1 MRRRGQKPFGG
12 GRKESM
18 TSASEIFD
26 VLTFGETM
34 IVLIPSEPGPM
45 ELCTDFKPAL
55 AGSESNCAV
64 GLARLLHS
72 VCWISR
78 LGNDPFG
85 KKILKTLRGESINVD
100 RVEIADGA
108 FTGLMF
114 KEIKPTGAP
123 HAYYYRRDSAASQ
136 LHAKLF
142 TGLRSRYLFVTGI
155 TPALSSENRKV
166 TFQIVEE
173 FRAAGTKI
181 VFDPNMRYKL
191 WTAQAARPVFL
202 ELASKS
208 DVLLP
213 SLDEAK
219 LMTGLDKLDQIAE
232 ALLQLGPKLVAIKAG
247 DQGAYFADGAFCGL
261 MPPFPVRQIDPIGAG
276 DAFCAGVISGLL
288 NGLPFQKAVER
299 GCATGAICVTA
310 YGDCAGLPDRAE
322 LEDFLVGTKAPGR

>member
-1 MRRRGQKPFGG
+1 VKP
-12 GRKESM
+12 
-18 TSASEIFD
+18 ASEIFD

-34 IVLIPSEPGPM
+34 IVLIPAEPGPM
-45 ELCTDFKPAL
+45 ELCTGFKPAL

-64 GLARLLHS
+64 GLARLQHS

-100 RVEIADGA
+100 RVEIDDSA
-108 FTGLMF
+108 FSGVMF
-114 KEIKPTGAP
+114 KEIKPAGTP
-123 HAYYYRRDSAASQ
+123 NAYYYRRGSAASQ
-136 LHAKLF
+136 LHAELF
-142 TGLRSRYLFVTGI
+142 TGLQGRYLFVTGI
-155 TPALSSENRKV
+155 TPALSSRNREI

-173 FRAAGTKI
+173 LRAAGTKI

-202 ELASKS
+202 ELAGKS

-213 SLDEAK
+213 SLDEAR

-247 DQGAYFADGAFCGL
+247 HQGAYFANGASRG
-261 MPPFPVRQIDPIGAG
+261 MIPPFPVREIDPIGAG

-288 NGLPFQKAVER
+288 DGLLFSKAVER
-299 GCATGAICVTA
+299 GCAAGAICVTG
-310 YGDCAGLPDRAE
+310 YGDCTGLPDRAE
-322 LEDFLVGTKAPGR
+322 LEDFLAGNKAHAR

>member
-1 MRRRGQKPFGG
+1 MCRRGQKPFGG

-18 TSASEIFD
+18 TLGPGIFD

-45 ELCTDFKPAL
+45 ELSTDFKPSL

-64 GLARLLHS
+64 GLARLQHS

-100 RVEIADGA
+100 RVEIADSA

-123 HAYYYRRDSAASQ
+123 QAYYYRRDSAASQ
-136 LHAKLF
+136 LHPKLF

-181 VFDPNMRYKL
+181 VFDPNMRFKL
-191 WTAQAARPVFL
+191 WSAQAARPVFL

-213 SLDEAK
+213 SLDEAR

-247 DQGAYFADGAFCGL
+247 DQGAYFADGASCGL
-261 MPPFPVRQIDPIGAG
+261 IPPFPVRQIDPIGAG

-310 YGDCAGLPDRAE
+310 YGDCAGLPDRTE
-322 LEDFLVGTKAPGR
+322 LEDFLAGTKAPGR